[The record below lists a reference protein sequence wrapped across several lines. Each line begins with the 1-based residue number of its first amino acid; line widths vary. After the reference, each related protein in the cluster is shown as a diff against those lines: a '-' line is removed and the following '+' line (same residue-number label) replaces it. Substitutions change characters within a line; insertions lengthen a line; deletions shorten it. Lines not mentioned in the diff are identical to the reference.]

1 MFLEKT
7 DNILMQFARNTQGY
21 FLRKNSEK
29 NENIDNEIL
38 SSLKLINKEIKKLVI
53 LERKFFYE
61 NEMKLSREYKN
72 KARELTN
79 KKDMVLSK
87 LTSKYRIKPVGYH
100 TKEDS
105 SGVHF
110 YPMYVVNG
118 YSYHTK
124 SDIDFVK
131 KHNLEYLGILE
142 NQDNYRKQNLY
153 SFDKDF
159 DKAVNLIDD
168 FLK

>member
-1 MFLEKT
+1 MILKKT
-7 DNILMQFARNTQGY
+7 DDILIQFARNTQGY
-21 FLRKNSEK
+21 FLRKNSKK
-29 NENIDNEIL
+29 NENIDNDML

-53 LERKFFYE
+53 LERKSFYE
-61 NEMKLSREYKN
+61 NNMELSKSYKI

-79 KKDMVLSK
+79 KKDMVLLK
-87 LTSKYRIKPVGYH
+87 LTSKYKIKPVGYH

-105 SGVHF
+105 FGIHF
-110 YPMYVVNG
+110 YPMYVING

-142 NQDNYRKQNLY
+142 NQDNYRKQKLY

-159 DKAVNLIDD
+159 DRAVDLIDN